1 MIETTDRK
9 EQYCEVDPYLDEI
22 MEETF
27 GPIENVYIDLRYIQ
41 DFYLGAI
48 LALCKSKDEIQ
59 YVIDNID
66 YYNSRYTEDVV
77 ETVFSK
83 LHLTEVEVQ
92 AYIHDPK
99 NHSFLFKTSPVTDF
113 CKMLKDINED
123 IEAQNTAASS
133 NTKNVVSIYNIN
145 TYTLVLNNKDKIQL
159 KEKLQ
164 WFTDR
169 KNLLVASMSMPIEN
183 MSIDTYKEFKYMFAY
198 DFYKIIQPTPLQTSG
213 FTAFYEKRC
222 LYNSFVYA
230 PFRIVND
237 KVLEE
242 VKYYDTDKLKEL
254 VLDTARYLSIC
265 SKFSYI
271 NPEIIVR

>member
-1 MIETTDRK
+1 MENEKK
-9 EQYCEVDPYLDEI
+9 E
-22 MEETF
+22 
-27 GPIENVYIDLRYIQ
+27 
-41 DFYLGAI
+41 
-48 LALCKSKDEIQ
+48 K
-59 YVIDNID
+59 
-66 YYNSRYTEDVV
+66 
-77 ETVFSK
+77 
-83 LHLTEVEVQ
+83 VEVQ
-92 AYIHDPK
+92 KNSSSVDDVKCDYEGIKIIVDKNFIPK
-99 NHSFLFKTSPVTDF
+99 SLLSREDIKKFNYVLINLVAKFTNKANSQRDAISFKVYPLVAKNGNIRNYSGFKTNEFSELYRLNDDRQVSLIRNDLTSILLAMGKTPV
-113 CKMLKDINED
+113 
-123 IEAQNTAASS
+123 
-133 NTKNVVSIYNIN
+133 
-145 TYTLVLNNKDKIQL
+145 
-159 KEKLQ
+159 
-164 WFTDR
+164 
-169 KNLLVASMSMPIEN
+169 IEN

-271 NPEIIVR
+271 NPEIIIR

>member
-1 MIETTDRK
+1 MRLV
-9 EQYCEVDPYLDEI
+9 CE
-22 MEETF
+22 
-27 GPIENVYIDLRYIQ
+27 
-41 DFYLGAI
+41 
-48 LALCKSKDEIQ
+48 
-59 YVIDNID
+59 
-66 YYNSRYTEDVV
+66 
-77 ETVFSK
+77 
-83 LHLTEVEVQ
+83 
-92 AYIHDPK
+92 
-99 NHSFLFKTSPVTDF
+99 
-113 CKMLKDINED
+113 KDICTGCN
-123 IEAQNTAASS
+123 ACVNVCH
-133 NTKNVVSIYNIN
+133 KNAVTIV
-145 TYTLVLNNKDKIQL
+145 
-159 KEKLQ
+159 
-164 WFTDR
+164 
-169 KNLLVASMSMPIEN
+169 
-183 MSIDTYKEFKYMFAY
+183 DTYKEFKYMFAY